1 MSRAA
6 RRAPWVTLLL
16 LGLLT
21 ARAGAT
27 DGYFANGY
35 GTACKAMAG
44 SCVALHLSTLAPA
57 TNPAAMVFL
66 GGRYDFSLDYFRPD
80 RDYDVVGNPSG
91 QPGTFGL
98 APGDVYSDSLQF
110 VIPALGANWKVSD
123 RLTIGLALYGNGG
136 MNTDYNAYT
145 FGFKPTGVD
154 LAQMFIAPTVAF
166 RVVDGQA
173 IGVSGIAAFQRF
185 SARGLYAFAPF
196 SSDPAHLTNN
206 AYDTSWGYGAR
217 FGYLGEFGILSIG
230 GSYQTKVSMGKFDQY
245 AGLFAEQGGFDIP
258 ASWLAGLAIKPIEP
272 LTITGEFE
280 QILYSQIPAVTN
292 PLLPN
297 LVVSQL
303 GDDNGAGFGWQDI
316 DVWKVG
322 VAYAVTPELTLRAG
336 YSQGD
341 QPIPS
346 SQVLFNILAPGVIEK
361 HAALGFTYRTP
372 KIEWNLAVV
381 RAFSHTVS
389 GPNPLEVP
397 GQQTIKLRMN
407 QWEVDIGAGF
417 GF

>member
-1 MSRAA
+1 M
-6 RRAPWVTLLL
+6 
-16 LGLLT
+16 
-21 ARAGAT
+21 AGA
-27 DGYFANGY
+27 
-35 GTACKAMAG
+35 
-44 SCVALHLSTLAPA
+44 CVALHLSTLAPA

-66 GGRYDFSLDYFRPD
+66 GGRYDISIDYFRPD

-98 APGDVYSDSLQF
+98 APGDVSSDSLNF
-110 VIPALGANWKVSD
+110 VIPGLGGNWKISD
-123 RLTIGLALYGNGG
+123 RFTVGVALYGNGG
-136 MNTDYNAYT
+136 MNTDYNART

-166 RVVDGQA
+166 KIADGQA
-173 IGVSGIAAFQRF
+173 IGASAIAAYQRF
-185 SARGLYAFAPF
+185 KAQGLRAFGMF
-196 SSDPAHLTNN
+196 SSSPANLTNN
-206 AYDTSWGYGAR
+206 GYDSSWGYGGR
-217 FGYLGEFGILSIG
+217 FGYLGEFGIVSIG
-230 GSYQTKVSMGKFDQY
+230 GSYQTKVSMGKFDAY
-245 AGLFAEQGGFDIP
+245 SGLFAEQGSFDIP
-258 ASWLAGLAIKPIEP
+258 PTWTVGIAIRPIP
-272 LTITGEFE
+272 AVTVTGDYE
-280 QILYSQIPAVTN
+280 QILYSQVPSIAN

-297 LVVSQL
+297 LVISQL

-316 DVWKVG
+316 STWKVG
-322 VAYAVTPELTLRAG
+322 IAVDVSNVWTLRGG

-346 SQVLFNILAPGVIEK
+346 SQILFNVLAPGVIVK
-361 HAALGFTYRTP
+361 HGAIGATYHSNHT
-372 KIEWNLAVV
+372 EFNLAVV

-407 QWEVDIGAGF
+407 QWEVDLGVGF